1 MALRPTYAAA
11 SNLGTLYFGE
21 GRYADAARAFERARE
36 LAPNDYRVWR
46 NLGAALHWSPG
57 EQSKAAEAYRKA
69 VELGEEARKVNPR
82 QPPLLAQLADAYSML
97 GQRAEALAAATAVE
111 RLGTTDMDAMFNLAS
126 AYEQIG
132 ERDRAL
138 QWLAK
143 ALAAGY
149 PREAVDRIA
158 RPGGV
163 AEGCAVRSSGGQR
176 QPPRLRGISFP
187 RKSSTSSARRHQR
200 RLGRAGRH
208 APRRGRE
215 AGRRSYNRGCKS
227 PQVRHGLAFV
237 VSMACGGGRPG
248 RLQLPHPATR
258 RQPRRRAPPR
268 RTGLTGRCP
277 KSGRPTTPSP
287 RRHAGCSISR
297 LPATSIRW

>member
-1 MALRPTYAAA
+1 MGQRDEGARAWERSMALRPTYAAA

-21 GRYADAARAFERARE
+21 GRYADAARAFERARD

-158 RPGGV
+158 RAWRSCGRMRGSFVRGAASTPE
-163 AEGCAVRSSGGQR
+163 AERS
-176 QPPRLRGISFP
+176 I
-187 RKSSTSSARRHQR
+187 
-200 RLGRAGRH
+200 
-208 APRRGRE
+208 
-215 AGRRSYNRGCKS
+215 
-227 PQVRHGLAFV
+227 V
-237 VSMACGGGRPG
+237 
-248 RLQLPHPATR
+248 
-258 RQPRRRAPPR
+258 
-268 RTGLTGRCP
+268 
-277 KSGRPTTPSP
+277 PSK
-287 RRHAGCSISR
+287 I
-297 LPATSIRW
+297 IDK